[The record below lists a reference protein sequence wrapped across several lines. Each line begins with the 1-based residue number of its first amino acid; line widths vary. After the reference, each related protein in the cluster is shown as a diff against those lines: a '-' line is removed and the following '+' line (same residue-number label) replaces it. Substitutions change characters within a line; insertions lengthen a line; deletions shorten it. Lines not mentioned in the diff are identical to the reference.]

1 MISVIIPAYD
11 AGLFINRTIDSILV
25 QTLPADEIIVVDDGS
40 IDNTA
45 EVAKSYGSKVRY
57 IYQQNAGDAAA
68 RNTGITA
75 AKGDWIAFLDHD
87 DEWLPDKLQLQMEL
101 LNRNP
106 QLLWCAS
113 NRYQSDGMRKVAVGN
128 VTKIQKALEARNFF
142 EDYFTVA
149 AKGICPVLTSTML
162 IRKDVFEQVGNFD
175 PFWIRCADLDMW
187 WRIAY
192 KFPSIGYLAEPLV
205 LIHLDV
211 ENVVSTGTRLKGKRG
226 LQSRELIA
234 KHLEMAKQ
242 NNCLRTFE
250 PYARRILIDKIF
262 TMLYHGF
269 KQDTRDTVKQFSA
282 IVPSYCRLAVY
293 LLSIFPKATSTAAK
307 SAAYL
312 VYRLGLER
320 QVTRRWLRR
329 KKTNTK

>member
-1 MISVIIPAYD
+1 MISVVIPAYN
-11 AGLFINRTIDSILV
+11 AGRFVNRTIDSVLV
-25 QTLPADEIIVVDDGS
+25 QSLPADEIIIVDDGS
-40 IDNTA
+40 TDNTA
-45 EVAKSYGSKVRY
+45 EVVKSYGPEVRY

-68 RNTGITA
+68 RNTGIAA

-87 DEWLPDKLQLQMEL
+87 DEWLSDKLQLQMEL

-113 NRYQSDGMRKVAVGN
+113 NRYQSDSIRKLAAGN
-128 VTKIQKALEARNFF
+128 VTKIQKALEAGEFF
-142 EDYFTVA
+142 KDYFTAA
-149 AKGICPVLTSTML
+149 AKEICPVITSTML
-162 IRKDVFEQVGNFD
+162 IRRDVFEQVGNFD

-192 KFPSIGYLAEPLV
+192 KFPRIGYIAEPLV

-211 ENVVSTGTRLKGKRG
+211 ENVVSTRTRLEGKRG
-226 LQSRELIA
+226 LQSRKLIA
-234 KHLEMAKQ
+234 KHLELAKQ

-250 PYARRILIDKIF
+250 PYARKILIDKIF

-269 KQDTRDTVKQFSA
+269 KQDARDTVEQFSA
-282 IVPSYCRLAVY
+282 IVPSYCQLAVY
-293 LLSIFPKATSTAAK
+293 LLSTFPKATSAAAK

-312 VYRLGLER
+312 AYKLGLER
-320 QVTRRWLRR
+320 QVSRRWLRG